1 MDLSMIKTWRLIF
14 VNLLTLLLFASCGN
28 DPNIENNAK
37 NKLLELIATNKKVV
51 SFGKIDLK
59 GLIDKSEVDKLQKVG
74 VFVNTFKE
82 IHRYINLEDSLY
94 FANEIVDE
102 KSINS
107 YFFVEVSNKDSLV
120 DFFKGM
126 GLNFEEKGNLYVY
139 SSTQFSVAIN
149 DLTCVLGT
157 NNTGKV
163 SELKTFEILN
173 EKNITVDSTSIPK
186 NILNSN
192 SDIVVGISL
201 ASTMNELNDPITN
214 KNSYKFFDNNFIQ
227 SKIQFN
233 RGNIHIQTNNF
244 FSQDLLSK
252 AFFNSSDGSWAQK
265 LIEPN
270 TNVAYALN
278 IDVVKFF
285 NFIGTINP
293 SFYEQFSILQLF
305 ENIPLKNTN
314 DFQEIF
320 DGRMAYI
327 LNEFPNLENEYGD
340 MILFLGLGKE
350 GQQLINLYRLMVEE
364 NDFVVNYVNNGV
376 WISQREKN
384 VETKKIND
392 SRFLDFGK
400 KGVSFFIDFTKF
412 RGNNLPADVNL
423 EYITD
428 LNYATFEMDFQG
440 SELILFTKETNKNV
454 LSALIHS
461 IVKGF
466 YQNEKPSEN
475 YDAV

>member
-1 MDLSMIKTWRLIF
+1 MIKTWRLIY
-14 VNLLTLLLFASCGN
+14 VYLLPVLLLASCGN
-28 DPNIENNAK
+28 EVNIENNAK

-59 GLIDKSEVDKLQKVG
+59 GLIDKSEVDKLPKIG
-74 VFVNTFKE
+74 VFANTFKE
-82 IHRYINLEDSLY
+82 IYRYVNLEDSLY

-107 YFFVEVSNKDSLV
+107 YFFVDISNKDSLV

-126 GLNFEEKGNLYVY
+126 GLNFEEKENLYVY
-139 SSTQFSVAIN
+139 SSSQFSLAIN
-149 DLTCVLGT
+149 DQTCVFGT

-163 SELKTFEILN
+163 SKLKTFEILN
-173 EKNITVDSTSIPK
+173 EKNIAGDTSAIPK

-201 ASTMNELNDPITN
+201 ASTLNELIDTLTN
-214 KNSYKFFDNNFIQ
+214 KNAYKLFDNNFIQ

-233 RGNIHIQTNNF
+233 KGNIHVQTNNF
-244 FSQDLLSK
+244 FSKDLISK

-278 IDVVKFF
+278 IDVVRFL

-293 SFYEQFSILQLF
+293 SLNEQFSFLQLF
-305 ENIPLKNTN
+305 ENIPLKNAN

-320 DGRMAYI
+320 DGRLAYI
-327 LNEFPNLENEYGD
+327 LNEYPNLENEYGD
-340 MILFLGLGKE
+340 MSLFVGLGKE

-364 NDFVVNYVNNGV
+364 NDFVVNDVNNGV
-376 WISQREKN
+376 LISSREKSD
-384 VETKKIND
+384 ETKHTYD

-412 RGNNLPADVNL
+412 RGNNLPEDIYL
-423 EYITD
+423 DYIAD
-428 LNYATFEMDFQG
+428 LNYATFDMDFQG
-440 SELILFTKETNKNV
+440 SKLILFTKETNKNV
-454 LSALIHS
+454 LSFLTQS
-461 IVKGF
+461 IVKSF
-466 YQNEKPSEN
+466 FQNEKNSEN
-475 YDAV
+475 YEAI